1 MIAKYKKIIKQNIS
15 EIRLTLVVFY
25 NIIHSIFGANLFAI
39 RREIMAELFIT
50 AAGKAEK
57 EERLRYLKNEK
68 RPEVLEKLKVAR
80 DFGDLSENAEYDA
93 AKKEQSILETEIAS
107 IEETLRK
114 AKIIDSTDVTMD
126 TVGVGNVVTV
136 FDEDFGE
143 EDTYTIVGVI
153 ESDPNRNLVSNESPI
168 GSGLM
173 GKKVGDIAEI
183 TTPGGVIKMK
193 ILKIS

>member
-1 MIAKYKKIIKQNIS
+1 MVTYSEYRAKNGKEAADKFAKERGFSDTQIANESNKYEENELILNPSGGLQDVIQKQ
-15 EIRLTLVVFY
+15 
-25 NIIHSIFGANLFAI
+25 
-39 RREIMAELFIT
+39 
-50 AAGKAEK
+50 
-57 EERLRYLKNEK
+57 
-68 RPEVLEKLKVAR
+68 
-80 DFGDLSENAEYDA
+80 
-93 AKKEQSILETEIAS
+93 KKEQSILETEIAS

-114 AKIIDSTDVTMD
+114 ARIIESTDVTMD

-173 GKKVGDIAEI
+173 GKRVGDTAEI

>member
-1 MIAKYKKIIKQNIS
+1 
-15 EIRLTLVVFY
+15 
-25 NIIHSIFGANLFAI
+25 
-39 RREIMAELFIT
+39 MAELFIT

>member
-1 MIAKYKKIIKQNIS
+1 
-15 EIRLTLVVFY
+15 
-25 NIIHSIFGANLFAI
+25 
-39 RREIMAELFIT
+39 MAELFIT

-114 AKIIDSTDVTMD
+114 AKIISASEVKNDEVS
-126 TVGVGNVVTV
+126 VGNSVVV
-136 FDEDFGE
+136 FDMDFEE
-143 EDTYTIVGVI
+143 EDTYKIVGVI
-153 ESDPNRNLVSNESPI
+153 ESDPDKNLVSNESPI
-168 GSGLM
+168 GSGLL
-173 GKKVGDIAEI
+173 GKRGGDTAEI

>member
-68 RPEVLEKLKVAR
+68 RPEVLEKLKIAR

-114 AKIIDSTDVTMD
+114 AKIIESTDVTMD

-136 FDEDFGE
+136 YDEDFGE

-153 ESDPNRNLVSNESPI
+153 ESDPDRNLVSNESPI

>member
-1 MIAKYKKIIKQNIS
+1 
-15 EIRLTLVVFY
+15 
-25 NIIHSIFGANLFAI
+25 
-39 RREIMAELFIT
+39 MAELFIT

-114 AKIIDSTDVTMD
+114 ARIIESTDVTMD

-168 GSGLM
+168 GSGLI
-173 GKKVGDIAEI
+173 GKRVGDTAEI